1 MDSLLSWDGTVVRA
15 NIDTRNYRAV
25 AVKKAAYRFA
35 AKCTIL
41 LEPMKGEVLPLVF
54 TFAAQTSESAGLAIV
69 RSFFQ
74 ELLDQEL
81 REHLAEEMGPLRTLI
96 LAQAFSKTDLIRRE
110 P

>member
-1 MDSLLSWDGTVVRA
+1 MDPLLSWDGTVVRA
-15 NIDTRNYRAV
+15 NIDTRNYRAL

-35 AKCTIL
+35 SKCTIM
-41 LEPMKGEVLPLVF
+41 LEPMQGDTLPLVF
-54 TFAAQTSESAGLAIV
+54 HFTAETSEGAALATV
-69 RSFFQ
+69 RLFFR